1 MAESGEKSGFSANVT
16 TSHSGE
22 SARHIRS
29 RESDAPDLELAARIK
44 EIVGDEAGTSFSEH
58 CGFSEGMLRKYLKGA
73 KPKPRLLANM
83 ANYKGVMIEW
93 LATGQGPKT
102 RADLRAAQSQS
113 QVHAGGEPV
122 PAARIDPALLRQCL
136 AACTMVYGAPFAAA
150 AVARQVEHAADLY
163 NAMLPNVGPR
173 LTLQDIASREPA
185 GLAEM
190 LRGFL
195 ALGAVRPFS

>member
-1 MAESGEKSGFSANVT
+1 MAETRMNKGLAGNRNSSDSPSAVVPI
-16 TSHSGE
+16 HAVE
-22 SARHIRS
+22 SEPFRAR
-29 RESDAPDLELAARIK
+29 LKAAIADQK
-44 EIVGDEAGTSFSEH
+44 LVWFANE
-58 CGFSEGMLRKYLKGA
+58 CGFSDSLLGAYLRGEKRPGLDNLIAIARVGC
-73 KPKPRLLANM
+73 
-83 ANYKGVMIEW
+83 VTIDW

-102 RADLRAAQSQS
+102 RAELRAAQSQS

-136 AACTMVYGAPFAAA
+136 AACTIVYGAPFAAA

-185 GLAEM
+185 GLAEV

>member
-1 MAESGEKSGFSANVT
+1 MNTGLPGNPTASDSS
-16 TSHSGE
+16 SQP
-22 SARHIRS
+22 RRIQDY
-29 RESDAPDLELAARIK
+29 ESDALTSRIRAVIGDKKVTWFATECGVGESTLRNILNGALPRTDILVSIAR
-44 EIVGDEAGTSFSEH
+44 AG
-58 CGFSEGMLRKYLKGA
+58 
-73 KPKPRLLANM
+73 
-83 ANYKGVMIEW
+83 GVTVDW